1 MLWKL
6 EKTVSWSFNKKSDCI
21 NRSTSKIC
29 SQLEGNLHIVSHHY
43 HHITAVVPQIR
54 YAEKLGYLWLGASA
68 SHLTMA
74 LISHLISA
82 GIVTFAVLEVV
93 AGWKCELAVEY
104 EGGTRL

>member
-1 MLWKL
+1 M
-6 EKTVSWSFNKKSDCI
+6 
-21 NRSTSKIC
+21 
-29 SQLEGNLHIVSHHY
+29 
-43 HHITAVVPQIR
+43 PQIR

-74 LISHLISA
+74 LISHLIS

-93 AGWKCELAVEY
+93 VGWKCELAVEY